1 MKSLGLAIL
10 LTIVP
15 VLIGPGCGARPEDRL
30 GPTMSAHPSD
40 QPSRTNGALAGIG
53 GIREHLQ
60 SGDLETAAAA
70 LALMQLQAEGFDS
83 LQAREYRDTYTEV
96 YDRAI
101 EAVQRGD
108 PQGEMALQLL
118 RIGGPR

>member
-1 MKSLGLAIL
+1 MKSLGLAFL

-15 VLIGPGCGARPEDRL
+15 VLVGPGCGARPEDQR
-30 GPTMSAHPSD
+30 GATTPAHPSD
-40 QPSRTNGALAGIG
+40 PTQTTNGSLAGIG

-60 SGDLETAAAA
+60 SGDVETAAAA
-70 LALMQLQAEGFDS
+70 LALVQLEAEGFDS
-83 LQAREYRDTYTEV
+83 LQAREYRDAYTEV

-118 RIGGPR
+118 RLGGPR